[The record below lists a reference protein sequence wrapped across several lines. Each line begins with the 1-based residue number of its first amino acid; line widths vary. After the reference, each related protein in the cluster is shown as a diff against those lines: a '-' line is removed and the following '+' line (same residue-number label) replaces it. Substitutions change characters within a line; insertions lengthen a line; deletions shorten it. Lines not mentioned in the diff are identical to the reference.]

1 MVECATCQLVS
12 YFQVVYLVLY
22 MKPKLLGGE
31 SFFGKLDDVRFLP
44 LVAFAHCSVQL
55 VASKTSLKGKIM

>member
-31 SFFGKLDDVRFLP
+31 SFLGKLDD
-44 LVAFAHCSVQL
+44 VAFAHCSVQL
-55 VASKTSLKGKIM
+55 VASKTPLKGKMM